1 MRKNSMRE
9 LRHSIVLFIIGLA
22 TFCVLV
28 GAYVFLFLDLR
39 TRNQAVLTMH
49 QGLLDKEAQQKERL
63 ELERTIVT
71 TNADR
76 QTLESYFVSGDK
88 AVAFLETLESYGKTA
103 NTAFEIK
110 TVDIAVSTEA
120 TTSPTETTGEGGE
133 ATTQPEVKKEAQAL
147 VFSIRALG
155 RFQDVYHLLL
165 LLENAPYEF
174 EFVKTRVHRLVV
186 PQTTTATPEKPYEGL
201 PKVPGLERI
210 PVSAIP
216 FLWDMDATIRLI
228 TFTPTQ
234 SE

>member
-76 QTLESYFVSGDK
+76 QTLESTRADC
-88 AVAFLETLESYGKTA
+88 
-103 NTAFEIK
+103 
-110 TVDIAVSTEA
+110 A
-120 TTSPTETTGEGGE
+120 THS
-133 ATTQPEVKKEAQAL
+133 QCQ
-147 VFSIRALG
+147 
-155 RFQDVYHLLL
+155 
-165 LLENAPYEF
+165 
-174 EFVKTRVHRLVV
+174 
-186 PQTTTATPEKPYEGL
+186 
-201 PKVPGLERI
+201 
-210 PVSAIP
+210 
-216 FLWDMDATIRLI
+216 
-228 TFTPTQ
+228 
-234 SE
+234 